1 MSRLTIVLS
10 SVAVAALVVVVA
22 GCGNSEGDS
31 AAPAAMPASA
41 GEHDGHDHG
50 DQQGHEG
57 DDQHADHEQHAPPA
71 ELAEYAKVLAE
82 LPMEDRMAVYK
93 QKLCPV
99 SGEPLGAMGKPYKVT
114 VKGRDVFLCCKGCEA
129 TITADPDTY
138 LAKLAE

>member
-10 SVAVAALVVVVA
+10 IVAVAALVVVVA

-31 AAPAAMPASA
+31 AEPAAPPASA
-41 GEHDGHDHG
+41 GEHDGHDHA
-50 DQQGHEG
+50 DHPGHEG
-57 DDQHADHEQHAPPA
+57 DDHAPPA

-99 SGEPLGAMGKPYKVT
+99 SGGALGAMGKPYKLN
-114 VKGRDVFLCCKGCEA
+114 VKGRDVFLCCKGCEGE
-129 TITADPDTY
+129 ITADPDKY
-138 LAKLAE
+138 LAKLSE